1 VDSWEHFFP
10 NRLPLG
16 SFFTEKLGLPQVD
29 YPAISV
35 QDLTVLPIEFFCRRK
50 THIPSVINL
59 LTKLPTEFIPSVIPL
74 VKIARHH
81 FFLFCFN
88 FFSTVILSVYTERIF
103 PSVKSLENLPIIFSF
118 VFIDFSGSVYHS
130 ELQLFFERP

>member
-1 VDSWEHFFP
+1 MDSWEHFFP

-35 QDLTVLPIEFFCRRK
+35 QDLTVLPIKFFCRHK

-74 VKIARHH
+74 VKITRH
-81 FFLFCFN
+81 
-88 FFSTVILSVYTERIF
+88 Y
-103 PSVKSLENLPIIFSF
+103 
-118 VFIDFSGSVYHS
+118 FI
-130 ELQLFFERP
+130 LFF